1 MSTLAVQ
8 EFLDFVNL
16 ACRFSIES
24 KRFAP
29 WLTRCVIYRLALHPF
44 TPTHLG
50 ENTCC
55 SPWCLEQTHSI
66 SQSKCTPVLWRAKLR
81 KYDFRMIRFAD
92 KRTILSILSAILGH
106 FDGSTDFTAKQF
118 FSWKASI
125 CLQFN
130 ISPLHFHGIF
140 LRVQTRIFNAREWR
154 WV

>member
-1 MSTLAVQ
+1 MSTLAVK

-66 SQSKCTPVLWRAKLR
+66 SQSKCTPVLWRAKLH
-81 KYDFRMIRFAD
+81 KYDFQMIRFAD
-92 KRTILSILSAILGH
+92 KRTILNILSAILDRFRH
-106 FDGSTDFTAKQF
+106 LDGFTAKRF
-118 FSWKASI
+118 FSWKVKICFSI
-125 CLQFN
+125 LLW
-130 ISPLHFHGIF
+130 PLHF
-140 LRVQTRIFNAREWR
+140 RRIFPSFKSEFSMREWS
-154 WV
+154 WA